1 MIASQ
6 TQLESMVLSPDLDW
20 SQIRETV
27 RMLNLA
33 IAHINWSLKEGD
45 ESVETLGN
53 SFTSMAG
60 AITAIEDI
68 ANSLPDEMAH
78 EIKIAMADKCHNL
91 SAKIQS
97 AIIAFQ
103 FYDRITQQLTH
114 VCNSLSSLGDV
125 ISDQNKLY
133 HPYEWHALQEQIR
146 SRYTMENE
154 RDMFDA
160 LMKGG
165 SIEDVLRMTMKSG
178 MQSTNNDEIELF

>member
-1 MIASQ
+1 MATSQ
-6 TQLESMVLSPDLDW
+6 TQLESMVQSSELDW

-33 IAHINWSLKEGD
+33 IAHITWSMKEGD

-60 AITAIEDI
+60 VITTIKEITND
-68 ANSLPDEMAH
+68 LPDNMENEM
-78 EIKIAMADKCHNL
+78 KNTMTDKCHNL
-91 SAKIQS
+91 SEKIQS

-114 VCNSLSSLGDV
+114 VCNSLSSLGEL
-125 ISDQNKLY
+125 ISDQNKFF
-133 HPYEWHALQEQIR
+133 HPCEWQALQTQIR
-146 SRYTMENE
+146 SKYSMESE
-154 RDMFDA
+154 KAMFDA

-165 SIEDVLRMTMKSG
+165 SIEDVLRLAMANDMESK
-178 MQSTNNDEIELF
+178 TNDDIELF